1 MKTHK
6 IVKVDWLDTAS
17 YNGWTKRE
25 KVKEFDLY
33 EAISCGILVKTAKGT
48 IGVTH
53 SISKQDV
60 DNVMVIPK
68 KVVKKI
74 EVLGRIKI

>member
-6 IVKVDWLDTAS
+6 VVRVDWLDTAS
-17 YNGWTKRE
+17 YNGWTKRD

-33 EAISCGILVKTAKGT
+33 EAISCGILVKSDKES

-60 DNVMVIPK
+60 DNVIVIPK
-68 KVVKKI
+68 KVIRKI
-74 EVLGRIKI
+74 EVLGQIKI

>member
-6 IVKVDWLDTAS
+6 IVKVDWLDCAS
-17 YNGWTKRE
+17 YNGWTRRE
-25 KVKEFDLY
+25 KVSELDLY
-33 EAISCGILVKTAKGT
+33 EAISCGILVKSNKAS

-60 DNVMVIPK
+60 DNVIVIPK
-68 KVVKKI
+68 KVIKKI
-74 EVLGRIKI
+74 EVIGQIKI